1 MFMAAL
7 FIMASDGKQSGP
19 STGEGVNIGGI
30 YYSIMQE
37 TKTPRADTSNNMD
50 EDQKTRYVY
59 EAGRKKLD
67 ALMAA
72 FTRSSRMNR
81 QNRSMV
87 R

>member
-1 MFMAAL
+1 
-7 FIMASDGKQSGP
+7 
-19 STGEGVNIGGI
+19 
-30 YYSIMQE
+30 MQE
-37 TKTPRADTSNNMD
+37 TKTQRADTSNNMD
-50 EDQKTRYVY
+50 KDQKTQYVY

-87 R
+87 Q